1 MTMFALDTQ
10 EGWSIKRVNLD
21 HAAICMEVDFAQPGE
36 IEEIVAGLL

>member
-21 HAAICMEVDFAQPGE
+21 HAICMKVDFAQPGE